1 MYLLCYGRSDKS
13 QKLGSALI
21 ERLGGRRIESAE
33 FFTSR
38 APLAESE
45 KAACIVMILPLEA
58 ACGILSD
65 NYSPA
70 ISDLPVIC
78 VSPDGKFAAVV
89 RRSRGTCPADTD
101 EVYKAV
107 TGFLGRDCFTSFGD
121 NSDFAPDLTKT
132 AYVYNMTPNDPAL
145 LDTVNS
151 YIRAG
156 GRVSVYTDLPLA
168 FAEPVID
175 SFIFDINRYG
185 SHTKDAFVQAYIN
198 EKKEDSDQPA
208 LFVTCSHLPEAEGTG
223 RPLVLTPRRVSLGL
237 EIKDKTDPD
246 YAVKYVRNALIN
258 HMISPGA
265 VATVAV
271 TQSAH
276 SSQIVR
282 AIADDLGAS
291 VTAYS
296 AKRLSEVVVPLQM
309 TFAPEKMHDVC
320 TAAACLA
327 SSDGNILI
335 RRAGGNSGL
344 VFTAALQKGNI
355 MMTE

>member
-13 QKLGSALI
+13 QKLADDLI
-21 ERLGGRRIESAE
+21 GRIGGRRIESAE

-45 KAACIVMILPLEA
+45 KGACIVMILPLEA
-58 ACGILSD
+58 ACGIISD

-78 VSPDGKFAAVV
+78 VSPDGRFAAVL
-89 RRSRGTCPADTD
+89 RRAGALSPADTD
-101 EVYKAV
+101 EAYKAI
-107 TGFLGRDCFTSFGD
+107 TGALGRDCFTSFGD

-132 AYVYNMTPNDPAL
+132 ARIYNMTANDPEL
-145 LDTVNS
+145 LLTVNS

-156 GRVSVYTDLPLA
+156 GRVSIFTDLPVA

-175 SFIFDINRYG
+175 SLIFDINRYG
-185 SHTKDAFVQAYIN
+185 THTREEFTRAYIS
-198 EKKEDSDQPA
+198 EKKEDSDRPA
-208 LFVTCSHLPEAEGTG
+208 VFVTCSHLPDAEGSG
-223 RPLVLTPRRVSLGL
+223 RPLVLTPRRISIGL

-246 YAVKYVRNALIN
+246 YAVKYVRNTLIN
-258 HMISPGA
+258 HMIEPGA
-265 VATVAV
+265 VSTVAV

-291 VTAYS
+291 VTAYP

-344 VFTAALQKGNI
+344 VLTAALQKGNI